1 MGVILGVLGFK
12 LLGIKFLPTLTKEKL
27 LAYFLLLW
35 GASFF
40 FLAIFD
46 ILSFGWMSAD
56 VVLRSLGSLFQIAAG
71 AVLARFGWEL
81 LNNIDQSLPPPP
93 P

>member
-1 MGVILGVLGFK
+1 M
-12 LLGIKFLPTLTKEKL
+12 LGIKFLPTLTKEKL

-46 ILSFGWMSAD
+46 MLSFGWMSAD

-71 AVLARFGWEL
+71 AVFVLFGWNL
-81 LNNIDQSLPPPP
+81 LNNKDPSLPPPP